1 MYIDRGILVFDLQS
15 KLFLKSKFLTLF
27 VLRFKK
33 KIICHNNCRMN
44 QNNGIIITYLH
55 FQIVNKKKIKF
66 ALYRCNAVKTAN

>member
-33 KIICHNNCRMN
+33 KICHNNCRMN

-55 FQIVNKKKIKF
+55 FQNVNKKK
-66 ALYRCNAVKTAN
+66 